1 MALFENETSYSYLL
15 EGEKKAKIKDINRTW
30 ILNKSS
36 MYLLPYQR
44 MQVVCISFAM
54 LNSELQV
61 LLLLLN
67 P

>member
-1 MALFENETSYSYLL
+1 MALSENETSYSYLL

-36 MYLLPYQR
+36 MYLLPYER

-54 LNSELQV
+54 LNSELQG